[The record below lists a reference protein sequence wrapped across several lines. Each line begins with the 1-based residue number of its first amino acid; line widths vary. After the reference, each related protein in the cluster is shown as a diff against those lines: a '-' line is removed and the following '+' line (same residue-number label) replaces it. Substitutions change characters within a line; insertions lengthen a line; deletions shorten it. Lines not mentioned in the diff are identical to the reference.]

1 MSFSIR
7 EQRDSTAGKQP
18 REKIHCGD
26 SHPDAE
32 EDTSKHTLRA
42 TLAEGEGEASHD
54 NGNEGEAA
62 SDRAGECRLKDA
74 DGVFPRRGSR
84 LSESRSREE

>member
-1 MSFSIR
+1 VPSI
-7 EQRDSTAGKQP
+7 EL
-18 REKIHCGD
+18 HCSD